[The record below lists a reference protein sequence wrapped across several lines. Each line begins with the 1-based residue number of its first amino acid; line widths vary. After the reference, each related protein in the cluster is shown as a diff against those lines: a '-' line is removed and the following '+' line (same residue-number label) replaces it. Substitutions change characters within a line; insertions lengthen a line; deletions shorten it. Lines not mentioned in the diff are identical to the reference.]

1 MKEQKKEVP
10 VLTNLASA
18 IAETVIEA
26 IQKKPWTAF
35 VDNTFDFGDVAFR
48 NKKLVQEFAE
58 VANNPYLL
66 DQVRIDVLSHPKV
79 KEFGE
84 EKGGRIFNVIWQ
96 ALIFN
101 SKAALKIKAIIEE

>member
-1 MKEQKKEVP
+1 MEGLP
-10 VLTNLASA
+10 VLTNLART

-35 VDNTFDFGDVAFR
+35 IDNTFDFGDVAFK

-58 VANNPYLL
+58 VANNPDLL
-66 DQVRIDVLSHPKV
+66 DKVRADVLSHPKV

-84 EKGGRIFNVIWQ
+84 EKGGQVFNVIWQ
-96 ALIFN
+96 ALVFN
-101 SKAALKIKAIIEE
+101 SKAALKIKGIIEE